1 MSQGV
6 PWLYGSTGSL
16 NDELKID
23 GVFFERGWMQRIAAT
38 PFSSARADCEW
49 SRRWQ
54 TGSVK
59 HEHGGW
65 QLLVARGWRGFC
77 LCEKAVDV
85 AE

>member
-6 PWLYGSTGSL
+6 PRLYGITGSL
-16 NDELKID
+16 DEELRID
-23 GVFFERGWMQRIAAT
+23 GVYLERGWVQRIAAT
-38 PFSSARADCEW
+38 PFSSARAACEW

-54 TGSVK
+54 TESVK
-59 HEHGGW
+59 DEHGGW

-77 LCEKAVDV
+77 LCGKAVDV